1 MPTFAKSEHLFKT
14 ASQLM
19 PGGVNSPVRAWG
31 AVGLSPRL
39 IVRGEGAR
47 IYDVDGNAY
56 LDYVGSWGPLI
67 LGHAHPRVVAAVQE
81 AAARGTSFGAS
92 TPGEVELA
100 GMLVEAVPGLE
111 MVRLVSS
118 GTEACMSA
126 LRLARGATGRA
137 RVIKFDGGY
146 HGHAD
151 SFLVAAGSGVLTQGI
166 PGSPGVP
173 AEIAGLTVS
182 LPYNDLDA
190 VARTLGQYSGEVA
203 AIFVE
208 PVAGNMGVVPPQAG
222 FLEGLRRLCDA
233 EGCLLVFDEVITGF
247 RVGWGGA
254 QALYGIRPDLTCLGK
269 IMGGGLPVGAY
280 GGRRDLMAQMAPSG
294 PIYQAGTLSGNPVA
308 VAAGLATLEALKQ
321 PGTYE
326 YLEEKGSWLARELA
340 GAAGRQGVPV
350 AINRVGSMLTVFCAT
365 GPVTCLEEAKGADLS
380 RFSRF
385 FQGML
390 AEGVYLAPSQFEAWF
405 LSTAHSQED
414 LEYTVAAA
422 ERVWAGMAGG

>member
-1 MPTFAKSEHLFKT
+1 MPTFVNSERIFQDALK
-14 ASQLM
+14 LM
-19 PGGVNSPVRAWG
+19 PGGVHSPVRAWG
-31 AVGLSPRL
+31 AVGLSPRV
-39 IVRGEGAR
+39 IARGEGAR
-47 IYDVDGNAY
+47 LYDVDGNSY

-81 AAARGTSFGAS
+81 AASRGTSFGAP

-100 GMLVEAVPGLE
+100 RMLLGAVPGLE

-126 LRLARGATGRA
+126 LRLARGATGRP
-137 RVIKFDGGY
+137 RVIKFDGCY

-151 SFLVAAGSGVLTQGI
+151 SFLVAAGSGVLTQAI

-173 AEIAGLTVS
+173 PEIAELTLS

-190 VARTLGQYSGEVA
+190 VARALNQYPGAVA

-208 PVAGNMGVVPPQAG
+208 PVAGNMGVVPPQPG

-254 QALYGIRPDLTCLGK
+254 QALYGIKPDLTCLGK
-269 IMGGGLPVGAY
+269 IMGGGMPVGAY
-280 GGRRDLMAQMAPSG
+280 GGRRDLMAQMAPAG
-294 PIYQAGTLSGNPVA
+294 PVYQAGTLSGNPVA
-308 VAAGLATLEALKQ
+308 VAAGLATLQALKQ
-321 PGTYE
+321 PGTYKS
-326 YLEEKGSWLARELA
+326 LEEKGAWLARELA
-340 GAAGRQGVPV
+340 AAAARRSAAVT
-350 AINRVGSMLTVFCAT
+350 INRVGSMLTVFCT
-365 GPVTCLEEAKGADLS
+365 GGPVTCLQEAKRSDLK
-380 RFSRF
+380 RFQTF

-390 AEGVYLAPSQFEAWF
+390 AEGVYLPCSQFEAWF
-405 LSTAHSQED
+405 VSTAHQQED

-422 ERVWAGMAGG
+422 ERVWSRASGH